1 MRNPSEIETMS
12 AFTALL
18 EKYSKPGPR
27 YTSYPTAPY
36 FHTGFK
42 EADWRE
48 ELRSSQ
54 SPERGLSLYVHIP
67 FCDTLCYY
75 CGCNM
80 VATGEYSKAT
90 QYLGYLEQEMSRTAE
105 LTDPRRQ
112 VKQLHW
118 GGGTP
123 TYLKPDDIRKLMGMI
138 RARFNIAP
146 DAEMGCEADPRE
158 LTREHLVALRESGFN
173 RLSLGVQDLDEQ
185 VQKSVN
191 RVQPEAMIA
200 QVYGWARELGFQ
212 SINMDLIVGL
222 PHQNTASFAHTLDKA
237 LVWAPD
243 RFAIFAYAHVPWMK
257 KHQKLINE
265 ADLPTFATRLDLQQL
280 IHERLGAAGYLNIGM
295 DHYAKPEDE
304 MVKAQRNKTLWRNF
318 QGYTTHKECD
328 IYAFGASSI
337 SQTPEVYMQN
347 EKNLKKYQELVGAG
361 HLPVERGLRLTRED
375 HIRREAI
382 TRIMC
387 DLEMDTAAF
396 GREFG
401 IDFDSHFAEG
411 LADLPPLAAD
421 GLIRLE
427 PGKIVVTDL
436 GRLFLRNIAMC
447 FDAYLKQQSTDQ
459 PRYSRTA

>member
-1 MRNPSEIETMS
+1 MS
-12 AFTALL
+12 QFTALL

-36 FHTGFK
+36 FNTGFT
-42 EADWRE
+42 EADWIE
-48 ELRSSQ
+48 EIRHTQ
-54 SPERGLSLYVHIP
+54 DPARGLSLYAHIP

-80 VATGEYSKAT
+80 VATGDYSKASH
-90 QYLGYLEQEMSRTAE
+90 YLDFLEQELERVAA

-123 TYLKPDDIRKLMGMI
+123 TYLKPDDIRRLMDMMK
-138 RARFNIAP
+138 RRFSIAP

-158 LTREHLVALRESGFN
+158 LTREHLVALREAGFN

-191 RVQPEAMIA
+191 RVQPEELIRT
-200 QVYGWARELGFQ
+200 VYGWARELDFS

-222 PHQNTASFAHTLDKA
+222 PHQTLDSFAHTLDKV
-237 LVWAPD
+237 LPWAPD

-265 ADLPTFATRLDLQQL
+265 NDLPSFTTRLDLQQL
-280 IHERLGAAGYLNIGM
+280 IHERLGAAGYLNVGM
-295 DHYAKPEDE
+295 DHYARPEDE
-304 MVKAQRNKTLWRNF
+304 MIQAQRNKTLWRNF
-318 QGYTTHKECD
+318 QGYTTHKDCD

-337 SQTPEVYMQN
+337 SQTPNTYMQN
-347 EKNLKKYQELVGAG
+347 EKNLKKYQELIGKGGLA
-361 HLPVERGLRLTRED
+361 VERGLKLSRD
-375 HIRREAI
+375 DQIRRDAI

-387 DLEMDTAAF
+387 DLELDKPGFAAAWD
-396 GREFG
+396 
-401 IDFDSHFAEG
+401 IDFDAYFGEG

-421 GLIRLE
+421 GLVRLE
-427 PGKIVVTDL
+427 PTRIVVTDL
-436 GRLFLRNIAMC
+436 GRMFLRNIAMC
-447 FDAYLKQQSTDQ
+447 FDGYLKQASQDQ

>member
-1 MRNPSEIETMS
+1 MSE
-12 AFTALL
+12 FTALL

-36 FHTGFK
+36 FHTGFT

-48 ELRSSQ
+48 ELRTSQ
-54 SPERGLSLYVHIP
+54 DPARGLSLYAHIP

-80 VATGEYSKAT
+80 IATGEYSKAT
-90 QYLGYLEQEMSRTAE
+90 QYLGFLEQEMDRVAA

-123 TYLKPDDIRKLMGMI
+123 TYLRPDDIRKLMGLI
-138 RARFNIAP
+138 RARFQIAP

-158 LTREHLVALRESGFN
+158 LTRDHLVALRESGFN
-173 RLSLGVQDLDEQ
+173 RLSLGVQDLDDQ
-185 VQKSVN
+185 VQKAVN

-200 QVYGWARELGFQ
+200 QVYGWARELGFA

-222 PHQNTASFAHTLDKA
+222 PHQNVTSFAGTLDKV
-237 LVWAPD
+237 LEWAPD

-265 ADLPTFATRLDLQQL
+265 ADLPAFATRLDLQQL

-295 DHYAKPEDE
+295 DHYAKPDDE
-304 MVKAQRNKTLWRNF
+304 MVKAQRSKTLWRNF
-318 QGYTTHKECD
+318 QGYTTHKDCD

-337 SQTPEVYMQN
+337 SQTPDVYMQN
-347 EKNLKKYQELVGAG
+347 EKNLKKYQELVGSG
-361 HLPVERGLRLTRED
+361 HLPVERGLKLTRED

-401 IDFDSHFAEG
+401 LDFDAYFGEG
-411 LADLPPLAAD
+411 LAELPPLAED
-421 GLIRLE
+421 GLITLA

-436 GRLFLRNIAMC
+436 GRLFLRNIAMS
-447 FDAYLKQQSTDQ
+447 FDAYLKQQATDQ

>member
-1 MRNPSEIETMS
+1 MSE
-12 AFTALL
+12 FTALL

-36 FHTGFK
+36 FHTGFT
-42 EADWRE
+42 ETDWRH
-48 ELRSSQ
+48 ELQASQ
-54 SPERGLSLYVHIP
+54 EASRGLSLYVHIP

-90 QYLGYLEQEMSRTAE
+90 QYLGHLEQEMSRVAE

-112 VKQLHW
+112 VRQLHW

-123 TYLKPDDIRKLMGMI
+123 TYLKPDDIRRLMGMI

-222 PHQNTASFAHTLDKA
+222 PHQNTASFAHTLDKV

-265 ADLPTFATRLDLQQL
+265 ADLPAFATRLDLQQL

-295 DHYAKPEDE
+295 DHYAKPDDE
-304 MVKAQRNKTLWRNF
+304 MVKAQRTKTLWRNF

-337 SQTPEVYMQN
+337 SQTPDVYMQN
-347 EKNLKKYQELVGAG
+347 EKNLKHYQELVGAG
-361 HLPVERGLRLTRED
+361 HLPVERGLKLTQDD

-396 GREFG
+396 GTEFA
-401 IDFDSHFAEG
+401 IDFDAYFGEG
-411 LADLPPLAAD
+411 LVDLPPLAAD
-421 GLIRLE
+421 GLIKLE
-427 PGKIVVTDL
+427 PNKIVVTDL

-447 FDAYLKQQSTDQ
+447 FDAYLKQASTDQ

>member
-1 MRNPSEIETMS
+1 MS
-12 AFTALL
+12 QFTALL

-36 FHTGFK
+36 FHTDFS
-42 EADWRE
+42 EADWIE
-48 ELRSSQ
+48 EITTSQ
-54 SPERGLSLYVHIP
+54 DPARGLSLYAHIP

-80 VATGEYSKAT
+80 VATGDYSKASH
-90 QYLGYLEQEMSRTAE
+90 YLGFLEQEMDRVAK

-123 TYLKPDDIRKLMGMI
+123 TYLKPDDIRRLMDML
-138 RARFNIAP
+138 RSRFSIAP

-173 RLSLGVQDLDEQ
+173 RLSIGVQDLNEQ

-191 RVQPEAMIA
+191 RVQSEELIKT
-200 QVYGWARELGFQ
+200 VYGWARELGFS

-222 PHQNTASFAHTLDKA
+222 PHQTLESFAHTLDK
-237 LVWAPD
+237 VVPWAPD

-265 ADLPTFATRLDLQQL
+265 SDLPSFATRLDLQQL
-280 IHERLGAAGYLNIGM
+280 IHERLGAAGYDNIGM
-295 DHYAKPEDE
+295 DHYARPEDE
-304 MVKAQRNKTLWRNF
+304 MIKAQASKTLWRNF
-318 QGYTTHKECD
+318 QGYTTHKDCD

-337 SQTPEVYMQN
+337 SQTPNCYMQN
-347 EKNLKKYQELVGAG
+347 EKNLKKYQERIGKGGLA
-361 HLPVERGLRLTRED
+361 VERGLKLTRD
-375 HIRREAI
+375 DQIRRDAI

-387 DLEMDTAAF
+387 DLELDKASFATAWN
-396 GREFG
+396 
-401 IDFDSHFAEG
+401 IDFDSYFADG
-411 LADLPPLAAD
+411 LTDLPPLVDD
-421 GLIRLE
+421 GLVNLE
-427 PGKIVVTDL
+427 PTRIVVSDL

-447 FDAYLKQQSTDQ
+447 FDGYLKQANQDQ

>member
-1 MRNPSEIETMS
+1 MS
-12 AFTALL
+12 QFTALL

-36 FHTGFK
+36 FHTGFS
-42 EADWRE
+42 EADWVE
-48 ELRSSQ
+48 EIKSTQ
-54 SPERGLSLYVHIP
+54 DPARGLSLYAHIP

-80 VATGEYSKAT
+80 VATGDYNKAT
-90 QYLGYLEQEMSRTAE
+90 HYLGYLERELERVAK
-105 LTDPRRQ
+105 LTDPRRL

-123 TYLKPDDIRKLMGMI
+123 TYLRPDDIRRLMEMM
-138 RARFNIAP
+138 RSRFNIAP

-158 LTREHLVALRESGFN
+158 LTREHLVALREAGFN
-173 RLSLGVQDLDEQ
+173 RLSIGVQDLDEQ

-191 RVQPEAMIA
+191 RVQPEEMIKT
-200 QVYGWARELGFQ
+200 VYGWARELGFS

-222 PHQNTASFAHTLDKA
+222 PHQTLESFAHTLDR
-237 LVWAPD
+237 VVPWAPD

-265 ADLPTFATRLDLQQL
+265 ADLPSFATRLDLQQL
-280 IHERLGAAGYLNIGM
+280 IHERLGAAGYDNIGM
-295 DHYAKPEDE
+295 DHYARPEDE
-304 MVKAQRNKTLWRNF
+304 MIKAQKNKTLWRNF
-318 QGYTTHKECD
+318 QGYTTHKDCD

-337 SQTPEVYMQN
+337 SQTPNCYMQN
-347 EKNLKKYQELVGAG
+347 EKNLKKYQEMIGKGGLA
-361 HLPVERGLRLTRED
+361 VERGLKLTRD
-375 HIRREAI
+375 DQIRRDAI

-387 DLEMDTAAF
+387 DLELDKPGFAAAWN
-396 GREFG
+396 
-401 IDFDSHFAEG
+401 IDFDAYFAEG
-411 LADLPPLAAD
+411 LADLPPLVDD
-421 GLIRLE
+421 GLVSLE
-427 PGKIVVTDL
+427 SSRIVVTEL

-447 FDAYLKQQSTDQ
+447 FDGYLKQASQEQ

>member
-1 MRNPSEIETMS
+1 MSE
-12 AFTALL
+12 FTALL

-36 FHTGFK
+36 FHTEFK
-42 EADWRE
+42 EADWRQ
-48 ELRSSQ
+48 ELQASQ
-54 SPERGLSLYVHIP
+54 EASRGLSLYVHIP

-123 TYLKPDDIRKLMGMI
+123 TYLKPDDIRKLMAMI

-222 PHQNTASFAHTLDKA
+222 PHQNTASFAHTLDKV

-265 ADLPTFATRLDLQQL
+265 ADLPAFATRLDLQQL

-295 DHYAKPEDE
+295 DHYAKPDDE
-304 MVKAQRNKTLWRNF
+304 MVKAQRTKTLWRNF

-337 SQTPEVYMQN
+337 SQTPDVYMQN
-347 EKNLKKYQELVGAG
+347 EKNLKHYQELVGAG
-361 HLPVERGLRLTRED
+361 HLPVERGS
-375 HIRREAI
+375 EA
-382 TRIMC
+382 
-387 DLEMDTAAF
+387 DP
-396 GREFG
+396 GRPHPPG
-401 IDFDSHFAEG
+401 SHH
-411 LADLPPLAAD
+411 PHHV
-421 GLIRLE
+421 R
-427 PGKIVVTDL
+427 PGNGH
-436 GRLFLRNIAMC
+436 GRLRHRIRHRLRRL
-447 FDAYLKQQSTDQ
+447 F
-459 PRYSRTA
+459 R

>member
-1 MRNPSEIETMS
+1 MS
-12 AFTALL
+12 QFTALL

-36 FHTGFK
+36 FHTGFT
-42 EADWRE
+42 EADWIE
-48 ELRSSQ
+48 EIKSSQ
-54 SPERGLSLYVHIP
+54 DPARGLSLYAHIP

-80 VATGEYSKAT
+80 VATGDYSKAGH
-90 QYLGYLEQEMSRTAE
+90 YLGFLEKELDRVAA
-105 LTDPRRQ
+105 LTDPRRP

-123 TYLKPDDIRKLMGMI
+123 TYLKPDDIRRLMEMM
-138 RARFNIAP
+138 RKRFSIAA

-173 RLSLGVQDLDEQ
+173 RLSIGVQDLDER

-191 RVQPEAMIA
+191 RVQPEELIRT
-200 QVYGWARELGFQ
+200 VYGWARELGFS

-222 PHQNTASFAHTLDKA
+222 PHQTLESFAHTLDR
-237 LVWAPD
+237 VVPWAPD

-265 ADLPTFATRLDLQQL
+265 ADLPSFATRLDLQQL
-280 IHERLGAAGYLNIGM
+280 IHERLGAAGYSNIGM
-295 DHYAKPEDE
+295 DHYARPEDE
-304 MVKAQRNKTLWRNF
+304 IIKAQASKTLWRNF
-318 QGYTTHKECD
+318 QGYTTHKDCD

-337 SQTPEVYMQN
+337 SQTPDCYMQN
-347 EKNLKKYQELVGAG
+347 EKNLKKYQELIGKGGLA
-361 HLPVERGLRLTRED
+361 VERGLKLTRD
-375 HIRREAI
+375 DQIRRDAI
-382 TRIMC
+382 TRVMC
-387 DLEMDTAAF
+387 DLELDKPGFAAAWN
-396 GREFG
+396 
-401 IDFDSHFAEG
+401 IDFDAYFAEG
-411 LADLPPLAAD
+411 LADLPPLIED
-421 GLIRLE
+421 GLVGLE
-427 PGKIVVTDL
+427 GSRIVVTEL

-447 FDAYLKQQSTDQ
+447 FDGYLKQANQEQ

>member
-1 MRNPSEIETMS
+1 MS
-12 AFTALL
+12 QFTALL

-36 FHTGFK
+36 FHTGFT
-42 EADWRE
+42 EADWIDE
-48 ELRSSQ
+48 IKASQ
-54 SPERGLSLYVHIP
+54 SPERGLSLYAHIP

-80 VATGEYSKAT
+80 VATGDYSKASH
-90 QYLGYLEQEMSRTAE
+90 YLGFLEQEMDRVAA

-123 TYLKPDDIRKLMGMI
+123 TYLKPDDIRRLMDMM
-138 RARFNIAP
+138 RRRFSIAP

-173 RLSLGVQDLDEQ
+173 RLSIGVQDLDEQ

-191 RVQPEAMIA
+191 RVQPEALIRN
-200 QVYGWARELGFQ
+200 VYGWARELGFA

-222 PHQNTASFAHTLDKA
+222 PHQSVASFARTLDK
-237 LVWAPD
+237 VVPWAPD

-257 KHQKLINE
+257 KHQKLISEE
-265 ADLPTFATRLDLQQL
+265 ALPSFATRLDLQQM
-280 IHERLGAAGYLNIGM
+280 IHDRLGAAGYLNIGM
-295 DHYAKPEDE
+295 DHYARPEDE
-304 MVKAQRNKTLWRNF
+304 IIKAQQSKTLWRNF
-318 QGYTTHKECD
+318 QGYTTHKDCD
-328 IYAFGASSI
+328 IYAFGVSSI
-337 SQTPEVYMQN
+337 SQTPDTYMQN
-347 EKNLKKYQELVGAG
+347 EKNLKKYQERIGKGGLA
-361 HLPVERGLRLTRED
+361 VERGLKLTRD
-375 HIRREAI
+375 DQIRRDAI

-387 DLEMDTAAF
+387 DLELDLPSFAAAWNV
-396 GREFG
+396 
-401 IDFDSHFAEG
+401 DFAGYFAEG
-411 LADLPPLAAD
+411 LAELPPLAAD
-421 GLIRLE
+421 GLIELE
-427 PGKIVVTDL
+427 PTRIVVTDL

-447 FDAYLKQQSTDQ
+447 FDGYLKQASQDQ

>member
-1 MRNPSEIETMS
+1 MS
-12 AFTALL
+12 QFTALL

-36 FHTGFK
+36 FHTGFS
-42 EADWRE
+42 EADWIE
-48 ELRSSQ
+48 EITTSQ
-54 SPERGLSLYVHIP
+54 DPARGLSLYAHIP

-80 VATGEYSKAT
+80 VATGDYSKAGH
-90 QYLGYLEQEMSRTAE
+90 YLGYLERELERVAK
-105 LTDPRRQ
+105 LTDPRRL

-123 TYLKPDDIRKLMGMI
+123 TYLRPDDIRRLMEMM
-138 RARFNIAP
+138 RSRFNIAP

-173 RLSLGVQDLDEQ
+173 RLSIGVQDLDER

-191 RVQPEAMIA
+191 RVQPEELIKT
-200 QVYGWARELGFQ
+200 VYGWARELGFS

-222 PHQNTASFAHTLDKA
+222 PHQTLDSFAHTLDK
-237 LVWAPD
+237 VVPWAPD

-265 ADLPTFATRLDLQQL
+265 ADLPSFTTRLDLQQL
-280 IHERLGAAGYLNIGM
+280 IHERLGAAGYSNIGM
-295 DHYAKPEDE
+295 DHYARPEDE
-304 MVKAQRNKTLWRNF
+304 MIKAQASKTLWRNF
-318 QGYTTHKECD
+318 QGYTTHKDCD

-337 SQTPEVYMQN
+337 SETPNCYMQN
-347 EKNLKKYQELVGAG
+347 EKNLKKYQEMIGKGGLA
-361 HLPVERGLRLTRED
+361 VERGLKLTRD
-375 HIRREAI
+375 DQIRRDAI

-387 DLEMDTAAF
+387 DMELDKPGFAAAWN
-396 GREFG
+396 
-401 IDFDSHFAEG
+401 IDFDAYFAEG
-411 LADLPPLAAD
+411 LADLPPLVDD
-421 GLIRLE
+421 GLVSLE
-427 PGKIVVTDL
+427 SSRIVVTEL

-447 FDAYLKQQSTDQ
+447 FDGYLKQASQEQ